1 MIVAS
6 SVFSVRAEA
15 TLIVETF
22 ESHSEVIGLCIERI
36 AGVGEFI
43 FPGDGFYFGY
53 IVVVSAL
60 SYMTV
65 AAELNVA
72 VRAVGWEHLIA
83 WCVDRFAQVL
93 YAAQSGRSDAHSPD
107 VETALSARHV

>member
-6 SVFSVRAEA
+6 SVFSVRAEE
-15 TLIVETF
+15 TLVVETL
-22 ESHSEVIGLCIERI
+22 ESHSEVIGFCIQRI

-43 FPGDGFYFGY
+43 FPGDGIHFGD
-53 IVVVSAL
+53 IDVESAH

-65 AAELNVA
+65 AAEVKVA
-72 VRAVGWEHLIA
+72 VRTEGREHLIA
-83 WCVDRFAQVL
+83 WGVDRLAQVL

>member
-6 SVFSVRAEA
+6 SVFSVRAEE

-22 ESHSEVIGLCIERI
+22 ESHSEVIGFCIQRI

-43 FPGDGFYFGY
+43 FPGGGIHFGD
-53 IVVVSAL
+53 IDIESAH
-60 SYMTV
+60 SHMTV
-65 AAELNVA
+65 AAEVEVA
-72 VRAVGWEHLIA
+72 VRMEGREHLIA

-93 YAAQSGRSDAHSPD
+93 YAAQSGRSDTHSPD
-107 VETALSARHV
+107 VESAFSARHV

>member
-6 SVFSVRAEA
+6 SVFSVRAEE

-22 ESHSEVIGLCIERI
+22 ESHSEVIGFCIQRI

-43 FPGDGFYFGY
+43 FPGDGIYFGD
-53 IVVVSAL
+53 IDVESAH
-60 SYMTV
+60 SHMTV
-65 AAELNVA
+65 AAEVKVA
-72 VRAVGWEHLIA
+72 VRAEGREHLIA

-107 VETALSARHV
+107 VESAFSARHV